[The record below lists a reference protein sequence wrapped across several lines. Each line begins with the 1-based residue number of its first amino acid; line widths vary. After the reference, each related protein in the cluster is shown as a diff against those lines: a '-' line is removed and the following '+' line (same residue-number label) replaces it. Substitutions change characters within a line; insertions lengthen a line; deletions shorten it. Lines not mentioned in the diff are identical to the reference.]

1 LFGGILFNACSQK
14 DDGVADN
21 TEPKESKIAQNTPP
35 DIPSPGEEATG
46 TDLLPAADTSVG
58 GQTPD
63 PFSGTGGGVG
73 SLPPAAGDIG
83 SSASSGAGTDDT
95 SVFLALPPAVGKGG
109 ATKPAITAS
118 SPTTVTEHTILSGD
132 HFTSIAKKYG
142 VTVRAIQ
149 DVNPSLDSR
158 HLQIG
163 QIVKIPAAAAT
174 SSTAEQTAA
183 PLATDEYVIQRG
195 DSLSV
200 IAQRH
205 GTTVKALRAANNL
218 KTDLIL
224 AGEKL
229 KLPPGSRFNAPAS
242 STGTG
247 SFLPPPPGTE

>member
-1 LFGGILFNACSQK
+1 MYYGKGFIHSDVYDMPIYLRNFYYKQLSDTRK
-14 DDGVADN
+14 
-21 TEPKESKIAQNTPP
+21 KEN
-35 DIPSPGEEATG
+35 DEG
-46 TDLLPAADTSVG
+46 
-58 GQTPD
+58 
-63 PFSGTGGGVG
+63 
-73 SLPPAAGDIG
+73 
-83 SSASSGAGTDDT
+83 SASLE
-95 SVFLALPPAVGKGG
+95 F
-109 ATKPAITAS
+109 
-118 SPTTVTEHTILSGD
+118 
-132 HFTSIAKKYG
+132 AKKYG

-158 HLQIG
+158 RLQIG
-163 QIVKIPAAAAT
+163 QIVKIPTIAAA
-174 SSTAEQTAA
+174 SSTAGQAAA
-183 PLATDEYVIQRG
+183 PLAADEYVIQRG